1 MDNFFITL
9 LNMSLVSI
17 PLIIVLIVL
26 RPFMKKVPKAFLC
39 ALWGLVGVRLVCPFS
54 FESFLSLLPTSEPI
68 PMDRVTTQPAETFDG
83 AVTSVYSSQ
92 IISGSA
98 PVRNSITPL
107 QMITS
112 AAVLLWI
119 AGLAAM
125 LVMGIISYLRLVR
138 QVSASVN
145 IGDNVF
151 INDYIKSPFVLGF
164 LRPRIYIPSSLTEY
178 EKEYVIAHENAHIKR
193 RDYVIKPLGYMLLS
207 LHWFNPLVWVA
218 YIFLCRDIESACD
231 ERVVSK
237 LDADG
242 KKNYSDILLRLSVP
256 NKSLRACPVAF
267 GEIGIK
273 SRVKSVLSYKKPE
286 LWIVVV
292 ACVLT
297 AVLSVGFL
305 TNPVSAEEINVV
317 SEEECISEAIIS
329 ANKTD
334 EWNTGFYTSNYIE
347 VRTVRSTDSVT
358 KYIMAYYGEYTLAE
372 DDVNLV
378 YESYGPTCVVLRES
392 NTGWELSEYIVASD
406 SDGEIFAQEDFS
418 DEIFASASNRYSEQ
432 RSKAMISA
440 AEFFNISDTN
450 DEKCYVLNARVLSMA
465 EDSVSVAPL
474 DGETVGGEVFEKVII
489 SKDTVKSSHTLEI
502 GDVVRIRYTDSV
514 VDGDVAHL
522 LNVIRMETTINSAD
536 IETQDNVSF
545 VVYSQGNS
553 ENYFKEPMEK
563 RTYIYDY
570 GNMQIY
576 TGGVYFTLNAD
587 NKTFVLIYD
596 SGDSYSLCSGNYETS
611 DDVLI
616 LKGES
621 SDVGNIVFVKGDRG
635 YIYSESETRKL
646 YGNTSRIFSDG
657 DIFVFSR

>member
-39 ALWGLVGVRLVCPFS
+39 ALWGLVGFRLVCPFS

-92 IISGSA
+92 IISGSE

-138 QVSASVN
+138 KVSASVN
-145 IGDNVF
+145 IGGNVF

-305 TNPVSAEEINVV
+305 TNPVSAEKINVV

-378 YESYGPTCVVLRES
+378 YESYGPACVVLRES

-450 DEKCYVLNARVLSMA
+450 DEKCYVLNARVLSMT

-474 DGETVGGEVFEKVII
+474 NGETVGGEMFEKVII
-489 SKDTVKSSHTLEI
+489 SKDTVKFSHRLEI

-514 VDGDVAHL
+514 VDDDVAHL
-522 LNVIRMETTINSAD
+522 LNVIRMETTINSED

-545 VVYSQGNS
+545 VVYSQGDS

-576 TGGVYFTLNAD
+576 TGGVYFTLNAE

-596 SGDSYSLCSGNYETS
+596 NEDSYSLCSGNYETS

-621 SDVGNIVFVKGDRG
+621 SDVGNIVFLKGDRG

>member
-92 IISGSA
+92 IISGSE

-125 LVMGIISYLRLVR
+125 LVMGLISYLRLVR

-145 IGDNVF
+145 IGGNVF

-305 TNPVSAEEINVV
+305 TNPVSAEDINVV

-378 YESYGPTCVVLRES
+378 YESYGPACVVLRES

-418 DEIFASASNRYSEQ
+418 DEIFASASNWYSEQ

-450 DEKCYVLNARVLSMA
+450 DKKCYVLNARVLSMT

-489 SKDTVKSSHTLEI
+489 SKDTVKFSHTLEI

-576 TGGVYFTLNAD
+576 TGGVYFTLNAE

-596 SGDSYSLCSGNYETS
+596 SEDSYSLCSGNYETS

-621 SDVGNIVFVKGDRG
+621 SDVGNIVFLKGDRG
-635 YIYSESETRKL
+635 YIYSKSETRKL